1 MAEGYVIGV
10 DLGGTKLLAGA
21 VGADLSVIHRTNR
34 LVYGLSQDELVQM
47 VAEAMEEISN
57 AVGGP
62 PEAIGFGIPCTFDS
76 RSGMAV
82 QAVNVPLKDIAF
94 GEVMAAQLQMTVLV
108 DNDANCHTVCE
119 TRLGI
124 AQGATDVAL
133 LTLGTGI
140 GGGLFLRGEIY
151 RGWINGGAEMG
162 HMVVEINGRPCQGN
176 CPNWGCLESV
186 ASGSALVREASLA
199 VARRPDTALGHAL
212 EEGRELTGPLITELA
227 TGGDPVASA
236 AIETIGRAL
245 GVGIVNLVNIFNP
258 QVVVIG
264 GGVIAAGELLL
275 APAREVMM
283 ERALSPG
290 KESVRVEAARFGPEA
305 GMIGAALFAREVADG
320 RSTGAI
326 EGRPS

>member
-1 MAEGYVIGV
+1 
-10 DLGGTKLLAGA
+10 
-21 VGADLSVIHRTNR
+21 
-34 LVYGLSQDELVQM
+34 
-47 VAEAMEEISN
+47 
-57 AVGGP
+57 
-62 PEAIGFGIPCTFDS
+62 
-76 RSGMAV
+76 MAV
-82 QAVNVPLKDIAF
+82 QAVNVPLKDVAF
-94 GEVMAAQLQMTVLV
+94 ADVMSERLGVPVVV

-119 TRLGI
+119 SRLGI
-124 AQGATDVAL
+124 AQGATEVAL

-140 GGGLFLRGEIY
+140 GGGLLLRGEIY

-162 HMVVEINGRPCQGN
+162 HMVVEMNGRPCQGN

-227 TGGDPVASA
+227 TGGDPVARG

-245 GVGIVNLVNIFNP
+245 GVGITNLVNIFNP

-264 GGVIAAGELLL
+264 GGVIAAGEILL

-283 ERALSPG
+283 ERALAPG
-290 KESVRVEAARFGPEA
+290 KDVVRVEAARLGPEA
-305 GMIGAALFAREVADG
+305 GMIGAGLLARDMLNGIV
-320 RSTGAI
+320 TGAI
-326 EGRPS
+326 EARPTQPA

>member
-47 VAEAMEEISN
+47 IADAMDEVRTAIG
-57 AVGGP
+57 AP
-62 PEAIGFGIPCTFDS
+62 IEAIGFGIPCTFDS
-76 RSGMAV
+76 RTGMAV
-82 QAVNVPLKDIAF
+82 QAVNVPLKDVAF
-94 GEVMAAQLQMTVLV
+94 AEVMSDRLGVPVVV

-119 TRLGI
+119 SRIGI
-124 AQGATDVAL
+124 AQGATEVAL

-140 GGGLFLRGEIY
+140 GGGLLLRGEVY

-162 HMVVEINGRPCQGN
+162 HMVVEMNGRPCQGN

-199 VARRPDTALGHAL
+199 VARRPDTELGHAL
-212 EEGRELTGPLITELA
+212 EAGRELTGPLITELA
-227 TGGDPVASA
+227 TAGDPVA
-236 AIETIGRAL
+236 
-245 GVGIVNLVNIFNP
+245 
-258 QVVVIG
+258 G
-264 GGVIAAGELLL
+264 GAIAAGELLL

-283 ERALSPG
+283 ERALAPG
-290 KESVRVEAARFGPEA
+290 KDVVRVEAARFGPES
-305 GMIGAALFAREVADG
+305 GMIGAALLANDMAAGVV
-320 RSTGAI
+320 TGAI
-326 EGRPS
+326 EARPL